1 MKLVESILRFEKH
14 FANAKKLVD
23 KNVSDYFLY
32 DTMAMECFQAVKAL
46 IKVGEHIVTEKKL
59 GFPSTYR
66 EIFEI
71 LKTEGIISSEV
82 FNSAK
87 RLILL

>member
-1 MKLVESILRFEKH
+1 MAVPKDSEGYAETKLVENILRFEKH

-23 KNVSDYFLY
+23 KNVSDYFIFIYNTL
-32 DTMAMECFQAVKAL
+32 AMECFQAVNAL
-46 IKVGEHIVTEKKL
+46 IEVGEHIVTEKKL

-71 LKTEGIISSEV
+71 LKTRE
-82 FNSAK
+82 
-87 RLILL
+87 

>member
-1 MKLVESILRFEKH
+1 
-14 FANAKKLVD
+14 
-23 KNVSDYFLY
+23 
-32 DTMAMECFQAVKAL
+32 L
-46 IKVGEHIVTEKKL
+46 IEVGEHIVTEKKL

-71 LKTEGIISSEV
+71 LKNEGIISGEV

-87 RLILL
+87 RLIFLRNLIAHEYYRIREEELLEMVELLESANNLIQKVKKTEL